1 MKKNSYIGISFIV
14 LLFGIIFIPRIINRI
29 NTNSIIKNDR
39 LNNYEKVRTKD
50 TTLVLISKIP
60 SFELTDQNG
69 KKISDKSYLGKVF
82 IVEFFFANCLTICPV
97 MNKNLVQFQDEF
109 YGNLDF
115 GIASITIDPEHD
127 TPAFLK
133 EHAKTLG
140 VKHTNWHFLSG
151 DSDYIMNLAN
161 KGFYIQ
167 AGKDAKAQGGF
178 GHSGQFALIDK
189 EGNIRSRKDKFGNP
203 ILFYDGLEQIGIDA
217 LKQDIK
223 LLLKE

>member
-14 LLFGIIFIPRIINRI
+14 LLFGIWTVKELTERFKD
-29 NTNSIIKNDR
+29 SG
-39 LNNYEKVRTKD
+39 LEKLAKV
-50 TTLVLISKIP
+50 P
-60 SFELTDQNG
+60 SFELTDQNN
-69 KKISDKSYLGKVF
+69 KKISDKSYLGKVYV
-82 IVEFFFANCLTICPV
+82 VEFFFANCLTICPV
-97 MNKNLVQFQDEF
+97 MNKNLVQVQDEF

-140 VKHTNWHFLSG
+140 VKHPNWHFLSG

-203 ILFYDGLEQIGIDA
+203 ILFYDGLEQSGIDA

>member
-1 MKKNSYIGISFIV
+1 MVLNYFKQNETISDMF
-14 LLFGIIFIPRIINRI
+14 I
-29 NTNSIIKNDR
+29 NTSKNCKLIYNPYYKKQ
-39 LNNYEKVRTKD
+39 LN
-50 TTLVLISKIP
+50 
-60 SFELTDQNG
+60 
-69 KKISDKSYLGKVF
+69 
-82 IVEFFFANCLTICPV
+82 
-97 MNKNLVQFQDEF
+97 EF

-127 TPAFLK
+127 TPSFLK

-140 VKHTNWHFLSG
+140 VTHSNWHFLSG
-151 DSDYIMNLAN
+151 DSEYIMNLAN

-203 ILFYDGLEQIGIDA
+203 ILFYDGLEQTGINA
-217 LKQDIK
+217 LKEDIK
-223 LLLKE
+223 LLLEE

>member
-14 LLFGIIFIPRIINRI
+14 LLFGIIFIPIIINRF

-39 LNNYEKVRTKD
+39 LNNYEKIRTKD
-50 TTLVLISKIP
+50 TTLVLIKKIP
-60 SFELTDQNG
+60 SFELIDQNG
-69 KKISDKSYLGKVF
+69 KKISDKTYLGKVYV
-82 IVEFFFANCLTICPV
+82 VEFFFANCLTICPV
-97 MNKNLVQFQDEF
+97 MNKNLVQVQDEF

-115 GIASITIDPEHD
+115 GIASITIDPVHD

-140 VKHTNWHFLSG
+140 VKHPNWHFLSG
-151 DSDYIMNLAN
+151 NSDYIMNLAN

-203 ILFYDGLEQIGIDA
+203 ILFYDGIEQSGIDA
-217 LKQDIK
+217 LKKDIK